1 MATNA
6 QARTD
11 DNGNY
16 AVYCDS
22 TNNATTVKLDANNN
36 LPVAR
41 MTAGGLAP
49 GQTLKTF
56 NSSGGV
62 SINAGATVAL
72 YTVTTGKTLLISDL
86 EISTDS
92 TIPVLWQ
99 LKAGAV
105 VIQEGFIT
113 NTAPLSAIGIETQDA
128 VAGGVALSLV
138 FGTSAGKNATY
149 KLRGFEQ

>member
-1 MATNA
+1 
-6 QARTD
+6 
-11 DNGNY
+11 
-16 AVYCDS
+16 
-22 TNNATTVKLDANNN
+22 
-36 LPVAR
+36 
-41 MTAGGLAP
+41 
-49 GQTLKTF
+49 
-56 NSSGGV
+56 
-62 SINAGATVAL
+62 
-72 YTVTTGKTLLISDL
+72 
-86 EISTDS
+86 TDS